1 MKSKSTS
8 RFEKKHRRLSSFF
21 GAILLAILSISPLA
35 SATEAP
41 TAQRGAGNQK
51 VIRDPVEYNA
61 YITALNTQDPAQK
74 GAAMEAFVRNY
85 PESVVKVD
93 ALEQAMAAYQQAG
106 NQAKVNEIA
115 KRILAMEPN
124 NLRALAVIVYIERL
138 STDGLRPEA
147 CASALRGL
155 QILGSWQKPE
165 VLGEV
170 EFHKLRAQMAEIFF
184 GAAGQCALLAKDYA
198 AARDYYFKALQ
209 INPRDL
215 QNVYQLAVADLEM
228 TPIDVNGFWYVAKSM
243 NLAQEQGNEQ
253 AKKGM
258 EAYGKAKYK
267 NYHGGDD
274 GWDDLIKEASTETAP
289 PTIDGVKIKKAP
301 TPPELAVKAVQ
312 ENDPQSLSF
321 SDWEFV
327 LQYQDASPANKN
339 AADKVWQ
346 AIQSRQKNGQAKL
359 KVPVKVISATK
370 DMIHGAITD
379 ENQSANKADLQ
390 VVMAKP
396 LSRPPGPGAMVDV
409 MGVMTGYTPQPFMF
423 TMGNGELPGAKPATH
438 TLSEADVE
446 ELLRGGVTPKRAT
459 ALVRQQGVSFTL
471 DDTIETRL
479 RKAGATDELLLA
491 ITKAKQ

>member
-1 MKSKSTS
+1 MKAKAKSEE
-8 RFEKKHRRLSSFF
+8 RCKRRGRSLPK
-21 GAILLAILSISPLA
+21 AILLALLTVSPFLA
-35 SATEAP
+35 FATEAP
-41 TAQRGAGNQK
+41 AAQRGAGNQK

-85 PESVVKVD
+85 PESVVRVD

-106 NQAKVNEIA
+106 NQVKVNEIA
-115 KRILAMEPN
+115 KRILATEPN

-138 STDGLRPEA
+138 STDGLHSEG
-147 CASALRGL
+147 CSSALRGL

-165 VLGEV
+165 SVSEP
-170 EFHKLRAQMAEIFF
+170 EYRKLRAQMAEIFF
-184 GAAGQCALLAKDYA
+184 GAAGFCALQAKDYA
-198 AARDYYFKALQ
+198 AARDYYLKAFQ

-228 TPIDVNGFWYVAKSM
+228 TPLDPNGFWYLAKSM
-243 NLAQEQGNEQ
+243 NLAQEQGNDQ
-253 AKKGM
+253 AKNGM
-258 EAYGKAKYK
+258 ETYGKAKYK

-274 GWDDLIKEASTETAP
+274 GWDDLIKEASTENAP
-289 PTIDGVKIKKAP
+289 PHIDGTKIKKAP

-312 ENDPQSLSF
+312 ESDPQSLSF
-321 SDWEFV
+321 SDWEFI
-327 LQYQDASPANKN
+327 LQYRDASPENKD

-346 AIQSRQKNGQAKL
+346 AVQSRQKNGQARL
-359 KVPVKVISATK
+359 KIPVKVVSATK
-370 DMIHGAITD
+370 DMIHAAITD

-390 VVMAKP
+390 VVMARP
-396 LSRPPGPGAMVDV
+396 LSRVPSAGSVVDV

-423 TMGNGELPGAKPATH
+423 TMGNGELPGAKPPAH
-438 TLSEADVE
+438 TLSEADLE

-459 ALVRQQGVSFTL
+459 ALVKQQGVSFAL
-471 DDTIETRL
+471 DDAIEARL

-491 ITKAKQ
+491 ITKGNK